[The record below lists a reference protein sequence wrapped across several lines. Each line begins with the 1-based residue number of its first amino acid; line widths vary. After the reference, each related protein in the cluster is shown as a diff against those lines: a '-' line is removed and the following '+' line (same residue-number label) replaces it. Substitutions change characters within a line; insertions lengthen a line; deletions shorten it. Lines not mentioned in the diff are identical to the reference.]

1 MRELKLM
8 LATLGV
14 ATMMA
19 GGATGAA
26 CAPGGTCPAPA
37 PERADTFL
45 PSGRM
50 ALGANYWASHAA
62 TEMWRKWDAKVVEE
76 DLRVLAANG
85 FRLLRVFPN
94 WADFQPIHACYLSA
108 NNFDKV
114 NETRLFDAEEPL
126 PDTPCGRAGVDE
138 RMVARFEAFCDLA
151 EKYGIRL
158 IVPLLTGQMTFR
170 NYIPPALANRN
181 PFSDPYALMWEG
193 RYLEC
198 MVSRL
203 KAKRAI
209 VAWESGNEARILG
222 KSENAFH
229 SEAWLRYVHQTIRL
243 ADPSRPVIG
252 VDGLEIS
259 RETLWPSAMNAA
271 LSDYTTTHPYGF
283 WGAVYNDDFLSVRS
297 TTFAAAQ
304 TYALAQIGGK
314 PAFIEEH
321 GSRRQEQASQAN
333 VAKYMRNMLW
343 NSWALDCRAMLWWC
357 AYDQTGMTIAPYN
370 WRQPCVE
377 LGIFKRDRTPYPAV
391 GAAKAFAAMQDA
403 LPVAGLPKA
412 KTEAVVLTTDRD
424 VLHASYI
431 LARQAGIMPRFA
443 NPEEKLPDASCYFLP
458 DAHGRAHLTVERWED
473 LKARVRA
480 GATLYLSWNDTFL
493 DAMEEVGG
501 IEVAYRQRTGGQD
514 VCDFGDF
521 KLPVGYAVKRRFNA
535 LTAETLARNQAGEG
549 VFFRNRYGK
558 GTVYVF
564 IHNFEKTSYG
574 ASGKYEGDAWR
585 VWAKVRP
592 VNRILKTGVANV
604 FVSEHCFGGGRCG
617 VVVVNN
623 RDVPYEGTPEIW
635 KNWRVR
641 RVVVEDPANAS
652 FIDGKLK
659 IAPCAGVLL
668 FMAKDGVDWL

>member
-62 TEMWRKWDAKVVEE
+62 TEMWRKWDAKAVEE

-138 RMVARFEAFCDLA
+138 RMVVRFEAFCDLA

-203 KAKRAI
+203 KAKKAI

-377 LGIFKRDRTPYPAV
+377 LGIFRRDRTPYPAV

-458 DAHGRAHLTVERWED
+458 DAHGRAYLTVERWED

-501 IEVAYRQRTGGQD
+501 IEIAYRQRTGGQD

-521 KLPVGYAVKRRFNA
+521 KLLVGYAVKRRFNA
-535 LTAETLARNQAGEG
+535 LTAETLARNQSGEG

-641 RVVVEDPANAS
+641 RVVVEDSENAS

>member
-45 PSGRM
+45 PSGKM

-62 TEMWRKWDAKVVEE
+62 TEMWRKWDAKAVEE

-203 KAKRAI
+203 KAKKAI

-377 LGIFKRDRTPYPAV
+377 LGIFRRDRTPYPAV
-391 GAAKAFAAMQDA
+391 GMAKAFAAMQDA

-458 DAHGRAHLTVERWED
+458 DAHGRAYLTVERWED

-623 RDVPYEGTPEIW
+623 RDVPYEGMPEIW

>member
-1 MRELKLM
+1 MKVLLL
-8 LATLGV
+8 LAV
-14 ATMMA
+14 VSAAFA
-19 GGATGAA
+19 GIADSCAA
-26 CAPGGTCPAPA
+26 GTCPVPSSA
-37 PERADTFL
+37 RTDGFL

-50 ALGANYWASHAA
+50 VLGANYWASHAA
-62 TEMWRKWDAKVVEE
+62 TEMWRKWDAQAVDE

-85 FRLLRVFPN
+85 MRLLRVFPN
-94 WADFQPIHACYLSA
+94 WADFQPIHACYLSGA
-108 NNFDKV
+108 SFDRV
-114 NETRLFDAEEPL
+114 QETRLFDSEEPL

-151 EKYGIRL
+151 EKHGIRL

-170 NYIPPALANRN
+170 NYVPPALANRN

-203 KAKRAI
+203 KAKKAI
-209 VAWESGNEARILG
+209 VAWESGNESRILG

-229 SEAWLRYVHQTIRL
+229 AEAWLRYVHQTIRC

-252 VDGLEIS
+252 VDGLVIA
-259 RETLWPSAMNAA
+259 RERDWSAAVNAS

-283 WGAVYNDDFLSVRS
+283 WGSSYNDDFLSVRS
-297 TTFAAAQ
+297 MTFAPAQ
-304 TYALAQIGGK
+304 TYALEQIGGK

-333 VAKYMRNMLW
+333 VARYLRGMLW
-343 NSWALDCRAMLWWC
+343 NAWALDCKAMLWWC
-357 AYDQTGMTIAPYN
+357 AYDQTGQAIAPYN

-377 LGIFKRDRTPYPAV
+377 LGIFHRDRTPYPAV
-391 GAAKAFAAMQDA
+391 DAVRAFAAMQDA

-412 KTEAVVLTTDRD
+412 RTEAVVITADPD
-424 VLHASYI
+424 VVHSSYI

-443 NPEEKLPDASCYFLP
+443 SPEDRLPDAPCYFLP
-458 DAHGRAHLTVERWED
+458 DALGRAYLTLVRWEE
-473 LKARVRA
+473 LKAKVRA

-493 DAMEEVGG
+493 DDMEKVGG
-501 IEVAYRQRTGGQD
+501 VEIAFRQRTGGAD

-521 KLPVGYAVKRRFNA
+521 RRTFGYSVKRRFNA
-535 LTAETLARNQAGEG
+535 LTAETLARNQDGEG

-564 IHNFEKTSYG
+564 IHNFEKTYYG
-574 ASGKYEGDAWR
+574 AAGKYEGDAWKI
-585 VWAKVRP
+585 WAKVRP
-592 VNRILKTGVANV
+592 VNRILKTGDKNV

-617 VVVVNN
+617 VLVVNN
-623 RDVPYEGTPEIW
+623 GAQAYDGTPEIW

-641 RVVVEDPANAS
+641 RAVTDDPTAAKWSDGRLLLAPNAGILLLTAKEGVEWSLD
-652 FIDGKLK
+652 
-659 IAPCAGVLL
+659 
-668 FMAKDGVDWL
+668 

>member
-62 TEMWRKWDAKVVEE
+62 TEMWRKWDAKAVEE

-138 RMVARFEAFCDLA
+138 RMVVRFEAFCDLA

-203 KAKRAI
+203 KAKKAI

-377 LGIFKRDRTPYPAV
+377 LGIFRRDRTPYPAV
-391 GAAKAFAAMQDA
+391 GMVKAFAAMQDA
-403 LPVAGLPKA
+403 LPVVGLPKA

-458 DAHGRAHLTVERWED
+458 DAHGRAYLTVERWED

-641 RVVVEDPANAS
+641 RVVVEDSANAS

>member
-62 TEMWRKWDAKVVEE
+62 TEMWRKWDAKAVEE

-138 RMVARFEAFCDLA
+138 RMVVRFEAFCDLA

-203 KAKRAI
+203 KAKKAI

-377 LGIFKRDRTPYPAV
+377 LGIFRRDRTPYPAV
-391 GAAKAFAAMQDA
+391 GTAKAFAAMQDA

-458 DAHGRAHLTVERWED
+458 DAHGRAYLTVERWED

-659 IAPCAGVLL
+659 IAPYAGVLL

>member
-1 MRELKLM
+1 M

-62 TEMWRKWDAKVVEE
+62 TEMWRKWDAKAVEE

-138 RMVARFEAFCDLA
+138 RMVVRFEAFCDLA

-203 KAKRAI
+203 KAKKAI

-333 VAKYMRNMLW
+333 VAKYMRNML
-343 NSWALDCRAMLWWC
+343 
-357 AYDQTGMTIAPYN
+357 
-370 WRQPCVE
+370 
-377 LGIFKRDRTPYPAV
+377 
-391 GAAKAFAAMQDA
+391 
-403 LPVAGLPKA
+403 
-412 KTEAVVLTTDRD
+412 
-424 VLHASYI
+424 
-431 LARQAGIMPRFA
+431 
-443 NPEEKLPDASCYFLP
+443 
-458 DAHGRAHLTVERWED
+458 
-473 LKARVRA
+473 
-480 GATLYLSWNDTFL
+480 
-493 DAMEEVGG
+493 
-501 IEVAYRQRTGGQD
+501 
-514 VCDFGDF
+514 
-521 KLPVGYAVKRRFNA
+521 
-535 LTAETLARNQAGEG
+535 
-549 VFFRNRYGK
+549 
-558 GTVYVF
+558 
-564 IHNFEKTSYG
+564 
-574 ASGKYEGDAWR
+574 
-585 VWAKVRP
+585 
-592 VNRILKTGVANV
+592 
-604 FVSEHCFGGGRCG
+604 
-617 VVVVNN
+617 
-623 RDVPYEGTPEIW
+623 
-635 KNWRVR
+635 
-641 RVVVEDPANAS
+641 
-652 FIDGKLK
+652 
-659 IAPCAGVLL
+659 
-668 FMAKDGVDWL
+668 

>member
-19 GGATGAA
+19 GGATGAV

-45 PSGRM
+45 PSGKM

-62 TEMWRKWDAKVVEE
+62 TEMWRKWDAKAVEE

-126 PDTPCGRAGVDE
+126 PDTP
-138 RMVARFEAFCDLA
+138 CDLA

-203 KAKRAI
+203 KAKKSI

-333 VAKYMRNMLW
+333 VAKYMRK
-343 NSWALDCRAMLWWC
+343 MLWWC

-377 LGIFKRDRTPYPAV
+377 LGIFRRDRTPYPAV

-443 NPEEKLPDASCYFLP
+443 NPEEKLPEASCYFLP
-458 DAHGRAHLTVERWED
+458 DAHGRAYLTVERWED

>member
-1 MRELKLM
+1 MRKLKLM

-19 GGATGAA
+19 GGVPGAA

-45 PSGRM
+45 PSGKM

-62 TEMWRKWDAKVVEE
+62 TEMWRKWDAKAVEE

-138 RMVARFEAFCDLA
+138 RMVVRFEAFCDLA

-203 KAKRAI
+203 KAKKAI

-259 RETLWPSAMNAA
+259 RETLWPSAMNAT

-377 LGIFKRDRTPYPAV
+377 LGIFRRDRTPYPAV
-391 GAAKAFAAMQDA
+391 GMAKAFAAMQDA

-521 KLPVGYAVKRRFNA
+521 KLSVGYVVKRRFNA

-574 ASGKYEGDAWR
+574 ASGKYAGDAWR

>member
-45 PSGRM
+45 PSGQM

-62 TEMWRKWDAKVVEE
+62 TEMWRKWDAKAVEE

-203 KAKRAI
+203 KAKKAI

-343 NSWALDCRAMLWWC
+343 NSWVLDCRAMLWWC

-377 LGIFKRDRTPYPAV
+377 LGIFRRDRTPYPAV